1 MFDDELDPKTK
12 KPKPRD
18 LERMSVE
25 ELDEYTEDLKAEIE
39 RVAQEVAKKKA
50 HKDAAASIFKS

>member
-39 RVAQEVAKKKA
+39 RVAQEIAKKKA
-50 HKDAAASIFKS
+50 HKDL